1 MSGFKD
7 RFPRWIT
14 LVIGLIQLLL
24 TAAVV
29 GLEVGSV
36 YIDLAH
42 GTIWVGFWAGLV
54 FIITFMTMLFISK
67 ISINREFEL
76 ISFLFVF

>member
-14 LVIGLIQLLL
+14 LIIGLLQLVL
-24 TAAVV
+24 TLATI
-29 GLEVGSV
+29 GLEVGSI

-42 GTIWVGFWAGLV
+42 GTIWIGFWAGIV
-54 FIITFMTMLFISK
+54 FLLSSLMMLFISK
-67 ISINREFEL
+67 
-76 ISFLFVF
+76 